1 MIYHD
6 CHVMLTFNSKQS
18 SVVTKILAIH
28 VNVSFLTSIILMVVD
43 VLEGYG
49 ALIASVAETL
59 LS

>member
-1 MIYHD
+1 
-6 CHVMLTFNSKQS
+6 MLTFNSKQS
-18 SVVTKILAIH
+18 SIVTKILAIH